1 MDLLHARKA
10 LGRPMDTPSASRTV
24 SGKRSE
30 SLLPSARSRD
40 ISIALGLI
48 VIVGVARV
56 TPPLAGQRALVAW
69 LAALVFAVAFP
80 LTTLRPMLPVVWLC
94 GLCGVAMQAISLG
107 ATSILMVVVAI
118 IQASRF
124 DTPLAPVAAMT
135 IGFGYE
141 AASAATRP
149 LDPSGLLSSAA
160 GLTFAY
166 FAASGY
172 RRLRE
177 EKRKTETLLQE
188 VLAGRDAQVRA
199 AALDE
204 RARIAREIHDILAHT
219 LSALAVQLEGT
230 RLLVEQRPGDPAA
243 LSALERAGGL
253 ARDGLEET
261 KRAVGALR
269 GDALPGPE
277 ELPRR
282 AADFERDTGVPCRLS
297 VAGEPVALSPEARL
311 ALYRTA
317 QEALTNVRKHANALA
332 VAIRL
337 RYDTREAEL
346 TVENQGAPR
355 PRLAPMTGGGHGLE
369 GMRERAELARG
380 RLEVGPTP
388 TGFKVRLWLPM

>member
-10 LGRPMDTPSASRTV
+10 FARPTDTSSALRTV
-24 SGKRSE
+24 LRGHSE

-40 ISIALGLI
+40 ISVVLSLI

-56 TPPLAGQRALVAW
+56 TPPLAGQRALVGW
-69 LAALVFAVAFP
+69 LAALVFA

-124 DTPLAPVAAMT
+124 DTPLAPVAAAT
-135 IGFGYE
+135 IGLGYE
-141 AASAATRP
+141 AASAAAARS
-149 LDPSGLLSSAA
+149 LNPSGLLSSAA

-166 FAASGY
+166 LAASGY

-177 EKRKTETLLQE
+177 EKRKTEALLQE

-204 RARIAREIHDILAHT
+204 RTRIAREIHDILAHT

-243 LSALERAGGL
+243 LSALERAGSL

-277 ELPRR
+277 ELPRL

-297 VAGEPVALSPEARL
+297 VAGELVALSPEARL

-317 QEALTNVRKHANALA
+317 QEALTNVRKHANASA

-337 RYDTREAEL
+337 RYDTEEAEL
-346 TVENQGAPR
+346 TVENQGAPC
-355 PRLAPMTGGGHGLE
+355 PAPMTGGGHGLE

-388 TGFKVRLWLPM
+388 TGFKVRLWLPV

>member
-1 MDLLHARKA
+1 MYLLHARKTLA
-10 LGRPMDTPSASRTV
+10 QHTGTAPGGRT
-24 SGKRSE
+24 E

-40 ISIALGLI
+40 ISVVLGLI
-48 VIVGVARV
+48 VIVGVARMS
-56 TPPLAGQRALVAW
+56 PPLEGQRALVAW
-69 LAALVFAVAFP
+69 SAALVFAVAFP
-80 LTTLRPMLPVVWLC
+80 LTTMRPLLPVVWLC

-124 DTPLAPVAAMT
+124 DTSLAPVVAVT
-135 IGFGYE
+135 IGLGYE
-141 AASAATRP
+141 AASAAAARS
-149 LDPSGLLSSAA
+149 LNPSGLLSSAV

-166 FAASGY
+166 LAASGY

-177 EKRKTETLLQE
+177 EKRKTEALLQE

-277 ELPRR
+277 ELPRL
-282 AADFERDTGVPCRLS
+282 AADFERDTGVLCLLT
-297 VAGEPVALSPEARL
+297 VVGEPVALSPEARL

-317 QEALTNVRKHANALA
+317 QEALTNVRKHATASA

-337 RYDTREAEL
+337 RYDAREAEL
-346 TVENQGAPR
+346 TVENQGVPC
-355 PRLAPMTGGGHGLE
+355 PAPMTGGGHGLE

>member
-1 MDLLHARKA
+1 MDLLHARRA
-10 LGRPMDTPSASRTV
+10 LARPMVTMLGARIV
-24 SGKRSE
+24 SGERSE
-30 SLLPSARSRD
+30 SFLPSARSGD
-40 ISIALGLI
+40 ISVVLGLI
-48 VIVGVARV
+48 VIIGVARV
-56 TPPLAGQRALVAW
+56 TPPLVGQRALVAW

-94 GLCGVAMQAISLG
+94 GLCGVATQAISLG

-124 DTPLAPVAAMT
+124 DTPLAPVVAVT
-135 IGFGYE
+135 IGLSYE
-141 AASAATRP
+141 AASAAAARS
-149 LDPSGLLSSAA
+149 LDPGSLLSSAA

-166 FAASGY
+166 LAASSF

-188 VLAGRDAQVRA
+188 VLAGRDAHARA

-277 ELPRR
+277 ELPRL
-282 AADFERDTGVPCRLS
+282 AADFERDTAVPCRLS
-297 VAGEPVALSPEARL
+297 VVGEPVALSPEARL

-317 QEALTNVRKHANALA
+317 QEALTNARKHATASA

-337 RYDTREAEL
+337 RYDVGEAEL
-346 TVENQGAPR
+346 TVENLGAPH
-355 PRLAPMTGGGHGLE
+355 PAPMTGGGHGLE

-388 TGFKVRLWLPM
+388 TGFKVRLWLPV